1 MSGLRDAV
9 GFLTRVP
16 TAGNGPPGSSAV
28 PWFPLVGA
36 GVGAIAGVLYAG
48 AYQIMPSPLA
58 ALVAVIGG
66 ILLTG
71 AFHEDGFADTAD
83 AIGSRLTGGGALDV
97 MRDSRLG
104 TYGSIAIVVSILW
117 RVLAVAALD
126 PLQGV
131 AGLIMAHVLGRSAAV
146 ALMATTEPARDEG
159 LGHAGVM
166 VVNRV
171 GAAIAVLSGL
181 VIAGVAGGWW
191 LVPAVLMAAVGS
203 VWLRKVAMARFSGIT
218 GDVLGACE
226 QLTELAVIAVVAVVT
241 WSGFDLWWAI

>member
-9 GFLTRVP
+9 GFLTRIPVA
-16 TAGNGPPGSSAV
+16 AGGHPGSSAV

-36 GVGAIAGVLYAG
+36 GVGVFAGGLYAG
-48 AYQIMPSPLA
+48 SYQIMPSPLA
-58 ALVAVIGG
+58 ALVAVAGG

-83 AIGSRLTGGGALDV
+83 ALGSGKAGRTALEV

-104 TYGSIAIVVSILW
+104 TYGSIAVTISILW

-126 PLQGV
+126 PLQAV
-131 AGLIMAHVLGRSAAV
+131 AGLVMAHALARSATV
-146 ALMATTEPARDEG
+146 LLMATTRPARDEG
-159 LGHAGVM
+159 LGHSGVTM
-166 VVNRV
+166 VNRV
-171 GAAIAVLSGL
+171 GAATAMVSGL
-181 VIAGVAGGWW
+181 FIAGVAGGWW
-191 LVPAVLMAAVGS
+191 LIPAVLVGAVGF
-203 VWLRKVAMARFSGIT
+203 VWLRQVAMTRFSGIT

-241 WSGFDLWWAI
+241 WGGSDPWWA